1 MRTSAPGSEPGARAP
16 RPARAA
22 GFTLI
27 ELLVVVAI
35 VAVATAGVA
44 FALRDSGS
52 TRLEREADRLSA
64 LFEAARAQSRASG
77 LPVTWQPVAGGFR
90 FTGLPGA
97 PQAQPWLDPA
107 TVVAAGPARIVL
119 GPEPVIGPQAL
130 VLANGG
136 QPGRSLRIAT
146 DGVRPFVVEPAP

>member
-1 MRTSAPGSEPGARAP
+1 MRTSAPGSEPGAGAAR
-16 RPARAA
+16 RPRAA

-35 VAVATAGVA
+35 VAIATAGVA

-52 TRLEREADRLSA
+52 TRLGREADRLSA

-77 LPVTWQPVAGGFR
+77 VPVAWQPVAGGFR
-90 FTGLPGA
+90 FTGLPGGDQ
-97 PQAQPWLDPA
+97 PQRWLDEA

-119 GPEPVIGPQAL
+119 GPEPVIAPQAL
-130 VLANGG
+130 VLASGTA
-136 QPGRSLRIAT
+136 PGRSLRIAT
-146 DGVRPFVVEPAP
+146 DGVRPFTVEAAP